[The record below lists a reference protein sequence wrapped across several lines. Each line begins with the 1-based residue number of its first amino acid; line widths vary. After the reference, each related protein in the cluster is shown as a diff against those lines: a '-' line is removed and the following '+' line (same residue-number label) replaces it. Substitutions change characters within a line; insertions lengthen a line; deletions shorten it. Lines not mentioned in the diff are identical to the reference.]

1 MIFSQQKAG
10 FCVELNLKFKKVLPS
25 LLASI
30 AQTKRQKSQRLWN
43 SQTYSWGLSFQNF
56 CKGRRVQIFL
66 IKSKWWVKQEGHLK
80 KKRGGITYFNISLL
94 FPVLSFCECL
104 VCMLCL
110 FTPFLSE
117 ELSFISPNEQVY
129 DF

>member
-1 MIFSQQKAG
+1 MVGKTG
-10 FCVELNLKFKKVLPS
+10 
-25 LLASI
+25 
-30 AQTKRQKSQRLWN
+30 
-43 SQTYSWGLSFQNF
+43 GSF
-56 CKGRRVQIFL
+56 
-66 IKSKWWVKQEGHLK
+66 K